1 MKSIV
6 ILATTHENQIVGNAR
21 SSGLEQRVD
30 YFKSK
35 LGVQIVMEE
44 WSKKKGK
51 SAAETFTNK
60 SGFPW
65 ANVGTPDEPQ
75 FRTYRGPVNY
85 PGYDGTVPSDPDAP
99 PLSEYG
105 PFENQEA
112 REDRM
117 AKNVQ
122 SAMEKYQ
129 TGLFLLGLA
138 HLHSMIGKLRA
149 LGFKVTAFSW
159 LDR

>member
-99 PLSEYG
+99 PLRTKRPAKIG
-105 PFENQEA
+105 WQ
-112 REDRM
+112 RM
-117 AKNVQ
+117 FNRRWRNIRPV
-122 SAMEKYQ
+122 
-129 TGLFLLGLA
+129 
-138 HLHSMIGKLRA
+138 
-149 LGFKVTAFSW
+149 FSYW
-159 LDR
+159 AWRICTQ